1 MFHYDIILS
10 KPVKGANMWFKIQI
24 EKDLFYMLY
33 ILIIFAILALL
44 WDVKLKYDEQKASY
58 DDAQTFSDLDEL
70 FNYIEN
76 SSMPVKAIYRSQN
89 KQFSAE
95 ENLIKPL
102 ESKYK
107 LDNIILDIK
116 SDYNH
121 YCFTITKK
129 KTVKP

>member
-1 MFHYDIILS
+1 
-10 KPVKGANMWFKIQI
+10 MWFKIQI
-24 EKDLFYMLY
+24 EKELFYMLY
-33 ILIIFAILALL
+33 SSPVL
-44 WDVKLKYDEQKASY
+44 WEVKLKYDEQKASY
-58 DDAQTFSDLDEL
+58 DDAQTFSDLDDL
-70 FNYIEN
+70 FEYIEN
-76 SSMPVKAIYRSQN
+76 SSLPVKAIYRSQN

-107 LDNIILDIK
+107 LKNIIVDAIK
-116 SDYNH
+116 NDYNR

>member
-1 MFHYDIILS
+1 
-10 KPVKGANMWFKIQI
+10 MWLKIQI
-24 EKDLFYMLY
+24 EKELFYMLY

-44 WDVKLKYDEQKASY
+44 WEIKLKYDEQKVSY
-58 DDAQTFSDLDEL
+58 DDAQTFSSLDEL
-70 FNYIEN
+70 FDYIEN
-76 SSMPVKAIYRSQN
+76 SSLPVKAVYRSQN

-107 LDNIILDIK
+107 LKNIIVDVNN
-116 SDYNH
+116 D

-129 KTVKP
+129 KTVEP

>member
-1 MFHYDIILS
+1 
-10 KPVKGANMWFKIQI
+10 MWFKIQI
-24 EKDLFYMLY
+24 EKELFYMLY
-33 ILIIFAILALL
+33 ISLIFVILALL
-44 WDVKLKYDEQKASY
+44 WEIKLKYDEQKASY
-58 DDAQTFSDLDEL
+58 DDTQTFSNLDEL
-70 FNYIEN
+70 FDYIEN
-76 SSMPVKAIYRSQN
+76 SSLPVKAVYRSQN

-107 LDNIILDIK
+107 LKNIIVDIN
-116 SDYNH
+116 SDYNR

>member
-1 MFHYDIILS
+1 ML
-10 KPVKGANMWFKIQI
+10 KPVKGANMWLKIQI
-24 EKDLFYMLY
+24 EKELFYMLY
-33 ILIIFAILALL
+33 ISLILATLAILTIL
-44 WDVKLKYDEQKASY
+44 WEVKLKYDEQKASY
-58 DDAQTFSDLDEL
+58 DDAQTFSSLDEL
-70 FNYIEN
+70 FDYIEN
-76 SSMPVKAIYRSQN
+76 SSLPVKTVYRSQN

-107 LDNIILDIK
+107 LDNIIVDIK
-116 SDYNH
+116 NDYNH

>member
-1 MFHYDIILS
+1 ML
-10 KPVKGANMWFKIQI
+10 KPVKGADMWFKIQI

-33 ILIIFAILALL
+33 MLIIFAILALL

-70 FNYIEN
+70 FDYIEN

-89 KQFSAE
+89 KQFTPE
-95 ENLIKPL
+95 EDLIKPL

-107 LDNIILDIK
+107 LDNLIVDIK
-116 SDYNH
+116 SGHTGY
-121 YCFTITKK
+121 YFTITKK
-129 KTVKP
+129 KALRT

>member
-1 MFHYDIILS
+1 
-10 KPVKGANMWFKIQI
+10 MWLKIQI
-24 EKDLFYMLY
+24 EKELFYMLY
-33 ILIIFAILALL
+33 ILIILAILNLATIL
-44 WDVKLKYDEQKASY
+44 WEVKLKYDEQKASY
-58 DDAQTFSDLDEL
+58 DDAQTFSSLDEL
-70 FNYIEN
+70 FDYIEN
-76 SSMPVKAIYRSQN
+76 SSLPVKTIYRSQN

-107 LDNIILDIK
+107 LDNIIVDIK
-116 SDYNH
+116 NDYNR

>member
-1 MFHYDIILS
+1 
-10 KPVKGANMWFKIQI
+10 MWLKIQI
-24 EKDLFYMLY
+24 EKELFYMLY
-33 ILIIFAILALL
+33 ILIILATLAILKIL
-44 WDVKLKYDEQKASY
+44 WEVKLKYDEQKASY
-58 DDAQTFSDLDEL
+58 DDAQTFSSLDEL
-70 FNYIEN
+70 FDYIEN
-76 SSMPVKAIYRSQN
+76 SSLPVKTIYRSQN

-107 LDNIILDIK
+107 LDNIIVDIK
-116 SDYNH
+116 NDYNH

>member
-10 KPVKGANMWFKIQI
+10 KPVKGANMWLKIQI
-24 EKDLFYMLY
+24 EKELFYMLY

-44 WDVKLKYDEQKASY
+44 WEIKLKYDEQKASY
-58 DDAQTFSDLDEL
+58 DDTQTFSNLDEL
-70 FNYIEN
+70 FDYIEN
-76 SSMPVKAIYRSQN
+76 SSLPVKAVYRSQN

-95 ENLIKPL
+95 ENLVKPL

-107 LDNIILDIK
+107 LKNFIIDIN
-116 SDYNH
+116 SNYNR
-121 YCFTITKK
+121 YCFTVTKK